1 MRLNADCKMGCQHSW
16 AKKGAVESPDNMGV
30 ENHVDRTGLGK
41 EKQILKPNQSEP
53 LLSDSV
59 KGKKA
64 LARVKALK
72 VNSPGA
78 NRAAKETIFFLNQ
91 YTQGR
96 STQRCDGGQ
105 GTRASSDFQFT
116 ATSCSEMA
124 VQLEGR
130 DCRSESEVKK
140 GQMGMD
146 VSSTELTGTDYM
158 GNDLIGVL
166 NRRGDAED
174 TELQEPVGVQ
184 NHGGTGQSSDG
195 VTKDGIEG
203 KAIGGDAKGAEA
215 ERMELEGRG
224 EVGADL

>member
-1 MRLNADCKMGCQHSW
+1 M
-16 AKKGAVESPDNMGV
+16 
-30 ENHVDRTGLGK
+30 
-41 EKQILKPNQSEP
+41 
-53 LLSDSV
+53 LSGSV

-64 LARVKALK
+64 LARVKTLK
-72 VNSPGA
+72 VNSLGA
-78 NRAAKETIFFLNQ
+78 NRAAKETIFSLNQ

-96 STQRCDGGQ
+96 SAQRCDGGQ
-105 GTRASSDFQFT
+105 GTRASSDFQFI
-116 ATSCSEMA
+116 AMSCSEMA
-124 VQLEGR
+124 LQLEGR

-140 GQMGMD
+140 GLMGMD
-146 VSSTELTGTDYM
+146 ISSTELTETDYM

-184 NHGGTGQSSDG
+184 NHGGTGQSSGG

-203 KAIGGDAKGAEA
+203 KAIRGDAKGAEA
-215 ERMELEGRG
+215 ERMELEGGG